1 MGRRPT
7 GASRFTEANTKHAQS
22 NLAQLAADNE
32 VLAEQIVAKSTAQ
45 ERILALSHWNA

>member
-7 GASRFTEANTKHAQS
+7 GASRFTEANTKDAQA
-22 NLAQLAADNE
+22 NLAQLEVDNE

-45 ERILALSHWNA
+45 ERKLMLSHWNA